1 MLDWVYIAILLLAL
15 ALIILQDRELK
26 AQLKLIKRQ
35 GALLI
40 QVEPI
45 LVAIVA
51 AQEEAKKNKES
62 NNVS

>member
-51 AQEEAKKNKES
+51 AQEEAKTNGKGSAK
-62 NNVS
+62 